1 MICLYHLINLD
12 LTFKMNLLR
21 FRYYLDF
28 VLDQV
33 DTHPD
38 EVEFMER
45 SAKIGIGRCQL
56 WKILIYNNC

>member
-1 MICLYHLINLD
+1 
-12 LTFKMNLLR
+12 MNLLR

-28 VLDQV
+28 ALDQV

-45 SAKIGIGRCQL
+45 LAKIGIGRFQL
-56 WKILIYNNC
+56 WKMLIYNNC